1 MADTPLLPEEGWTR
15 HQEDIAKPPL
25 RSGRGGR
32 SHAIFPNASLNTACA
47 RRCFLMAAGIASCF
61 ALSRSRF
68 ARACA
73 GSARR
78 LRRFGGFAPFSY
90 WRSHPSS
97 RRPLGG
103 GECLARTNLVAATP
117 RCVFVVT
124 DKCSAEVV
132 CVPEDSRNS
141 KRPHYRDCRLPAL
154 PSLGRVPRRSRPQ

>member
-90 WRSHPSS
+90 WRSHPLLWEDGPPLTDQLTDRRLRTVVLRTVAYGPSLS
-97 RRPLGG
+97 DRHAPAFHCRIPRTRPL
-103 GECLARTNLVAATP
+103 
-117 RCVFVVT
+117 
-124 DKCSAEVV
+124 
-132 CVPEDSRNS
+132 
-141 KRPHYRDCRLPAL
+141 PAN
-154 PSLGRVPRRSRPQ
+154 